1 MSRTIR
7 HIIPENI
14 SQKVR
19 LRSPLHMRVALLMQQ
34 PISRFPMTDI
44 NSLMPTP
51 IAAVQTNQSN
61 SQLSMTAS
69 LILSQSMYLEMLIK
83 PQVARQ
89 TPCLV
94 QNLTDQP
101 FQRAAERQAALQL
114 LSIRLIS
121 QLRPTLIFTNLVFP
135 SEK

>member
-1 MSRTIR
+1 
-7 HIIPENI
+7 
-14 SQKVR
+14 
-19 LRSPLHMRVALLMQQ
+19 
-34 PISRFPMTDI
+34 
-44 NSLMPTP
+44 
-51 IAAVQTNQSN
+51 
-61 SQLSMTAS
+61 MTAS

-114 LSIRLIS
+114 LSI
-121 QLRPTLIFTNLVFP
+121 
-135 SEK
+135 